1 MQDRWNDEMGNQGP
15 EENFSLDDIIKE
27 VREMSRREQKDE
39 CPIVIPPEEPSPS
52 REEKRE
58 VSPLSPKEEATS
70 KQQEKIPQETVSPD
84 HLEPSVP
91 KGNDVPTQQ
100 RTESIDNAPTQKVG
114 PSPKKRRREVPDEAE
129 TQVVEPTENTR
140 WEEAVKQQ
148 RKKIAAQKEPPKPKQ
163 QPPLPKEPDDIEDF
177 TDYDQAP
184 IIGKELKYQTVT
196 LRIRFVVLLL
206 CLLGLIGLS
215 LLPIVTPFLGGSLEI
230 TSLVTQNPILYIVI
244 QTCITVVAA
253 IASAPVITSGIG
265 GAFRLRASPDAPA
278 AFATVITLMH
288 SILMLFYPSYI
299 ASGKLY
305 LYNAA
310 AVLVLLMN
318 TIGKLGMVSRIRL
331 NFQMVHKPG
340 DKECVISLPE
350 EELSHLMRGMRR
362 GTTVAAP
369 VKVSFLSSFLDH
381 SYREDP
387 CARVGGATF
396 PAVLIGGIAVGVSS
410 YLMGQGL
417 IESISAFVA
426 VCCLCVPVVSLV
438 AGNWPLRRIAKRLTA
453 RGGVLTD
460 YMAADQMLD
469 TCAVAVDAGQLF
481 GPGQV
486 VLNGIKTFGD
496 GRVDQAILDTAALV
510 NALKGPLSPV
520 FDQVIQDRKEILPK
534 VESPVYEQGM
544 GLSGWVDGRRVL
556 VGNRELLRNHGIE
569 PPSMDYERRYAK
581 NRRRLVYLCSGG
593 VLSAMFV
600 VTYILSSETRE
611 ELQRLVD
618 SGMTLLVH
626 ANDPNISSEMLSEA
640 LEVEPRQVVVLQA
653 AASLEYEEKVIDRPE
668 EECGIASDGAIE
680 PLLSAIS
687 SCFKLKRSIQSS
699 TIIQTVG
706 VLISFVLVAFL
717 SLYSSLA
724 MLTPVAVLL
733 FQACWALAA
742 MFPPF
747 FRSW

>member
-1 MQDRWNDEMGNQGP
+1 MQDRWKDGLGNGDL
-15 EENFSLDDIIKE
+15 EESFSLDDIIKE
-27 VREMSRREQKDE
+27 VHEMSKREEQKE
-39 CPIVIPPEEPSPS
+39 SPSEKPFASPSPS
-52 REEKRE
+52 HEGKLD
-58 VSPLSPKEEATS
+58 VTPIVPKEETTFKQEHKTS
-70 KQQEKIPQETVSPD
+70 QRMPASAAPIPHPLEEDAEPRGREIKKVD
-84 HLEPSVP
+84 H
-91 KGNDVPTQQ
+91 D
-100 RTESIDNAPTQKVG
+100 PTQKVG
-114 PSPKKRRREVPDEAE
+114 PSPKKKENKRPDQEK
-129 TQVVEPTENTR
+129 TRVVAPTEDER
-140 WEEAVKQQ
+140 WEQAVKRQ
-148 RKKIAAQKEPPKPKQ
+148 REKIAAQKEPPRPKQ
-163 QPPLPKEPDDIEDF
+163 EPPLPREPDDIEDF
-177 TDYDQAP
+177 TQYDQAP
-184 IIGKELKYQTVT
+184 VVGKELKYQTVT
-196 LRIRFVVLLL
+196 LRVRFTVVLI
-206 CLLGLIGLS
+206 CLLGLIGFS
-215 LLPIVTPFLGGSLEI
+215 LLPLITPLLGGTVGL
-230 TSLVTQNPILYIVI
+230 TSMVTENPILYIVI
-244 QTCITVVAA
+244 QICITMVAA
-253 IASAPVITSGIG
+253 IASAPVITNGIG
-265 GAFRLRASPDAPA
+265 GVFRLRASPDAPA
-278 AFATVITLMH
+278 AFATVITLLH
-288 SILMLFYPSYI
+288 SVFMLFFPSAI
-299 ASGKLY
+299 ASGKMY

-310 AVLVLLMN
+310 AVLILLLN
-318 TIGKLGMVSRIRL
+318 TIGKLGMISRIRL
-331 NFQMVHKPG
+331 NFQVVHKPG
-340 DKECVISLPE
+340 EKECVISLPE

-369 VKVSFLSSFLDH
+369 VKTSFLSHFLDH

-396 PAVLIGGIAVGVSS
+396 PAVLIGGIAVGVSA

-417 IESISAFVA
+417 VESVSAFVA
-426 VCCLCVPVVSLV
+426 VCCLCVPLVSLV

-460 YMAADQMLD
+460 YMAADEMLD

-510 NALKGPLSPV
+510 NALQGPLSPV
-520 FDQVIQDRKEILPK
+520 FDQVIQDKKEILPK
-534 VESPVYEQGM
+534 VESPVYEQEM

-581 NRRRLVYLCSGG
+581 NRRKLVYLCSGG

-618 SGMTLLVH
+618 NGMTLLVH

-640 LEVEPRQVVVLQA
+640 LEVEPRQVIVLQA
-653 AASLEYEEKVIDRPE
+653 AANLEYEEKVIDRPE
-668 EECGIASDGAIE
+668 EGCGIASDGAIE

-687 SCFKLKRSIQSS
+687 SSFKLKRSVQSS

-717 SLYSSLA
+717 SLYSSLS
-724 MLTPVAVLL
+724 MLTPIAVLL

>member
-1 MQDRWNDEMGNQGP
+1 MQDRWKDGLENGES
-15 EENFSLDDIIKE
+15 EESFSLDDIIKE
-27 VREMSRREQKDE
+27 VREMSKRDGQTER
-39 CPIVIPPEEPSPS
+39 PIEKPLVSS
-52 REEKRE
+52 SSSSEEKID
-58 VSPLSPKEEATS
+58 VAPVIPKEERPL
-70 KQQEKIPQETVSPD
+70 QQDEKILQSTPVPTVPSPQPVEATAEIKRQETK
-84 HLEPSVP
+84 SV
-91 KGNDVPTQQ
+91 DY
-100 RTESIDNAPTQKVG
+100 APTQKVG
-114 PSPKKRRREVPDEAE
+114 PSPKKKEKRPSDQEKTR
-129 TQVVEPTENTR
+129 VVEPTEDER
-140 WEEAVKQQ
+140 WEQAVKRQ
-148 RKKIAAQKEPPKPKQ
+148 REKIAAQKEPPKPKQ
-163 QPPLPKEPDDIEDF
+163 EPPLPKEPDDIEDF
-177 TDYDQAP
+177 TQYDQAYAV
-184 IIGKELKYQTVT
+184 GKELKYQTVT
-196 LRIRFVVLLL
+196 LRVRFVILLV

-215 LLPIVTPFLGGSLEI
+215 LLPLITPFLGGTVGI
-230 TSLVTQNPILYIVI
+230 TSMVTENPILYIVI
-244 QTCITVVAA
+244 QICITMVAA

-278 AFATVITLMH
+278 AFATVVTLLH
-288 SILMLFYPSYI
+288 SVFMLFFPDAI

-310 AVLVLLMN
+310 AVLILLMN
-318 TIGKLGMVSRIRL
+318 TIGKLGMISRIRL
-331 NFQMVHKPG
+331 NFQVVHKPG
-340 DKECVISLPE
+340 EKECVISLPE

-362 GTTVAAP
+362 GTAVAAP
-369 VKVSFLSSFLDH
+369 VKVSFLSHFLDH

-417 IESISAFVA
+417 VESVSAFVA
-426 VCCLCVPVVSLV
+426 VCCLCVPLVSLV

-460 YMAADQMLD
+460 YMAADDMLD

-520 FDQVIQDRKEILPK
+520 FDQVIQDKKEILPK
-534 VESPVYEQGM
+534 VESPVYEQEM

-581 NRRRLVYLCSGG
+581 NRRKLVYLCSGG

-611 ELQRLVD
+611 ELQNLVD
-618 SGMTLLVH
+618 NGMTLLVH

-640 LEVEPRQVVVLQA
+640 LEVEPKQVIVLQA
-653 AASLEYEEKVIDRPE
+653 AANLEYEEKVMDRPE
-668 EECGIASDGAIE
+668 QGCSIASDGAIE

-687 SCFKLKRSIQSS
+687 SSFKLKRSIQSS

-706 VLISFVLVAFL
+706 VLISFILVAFL
-717 SLYSSLA
+717 SLYSSLS
-724 MLTPVAVLL
+724 MLTPIAVLL